1 MFGLIIASSLMKMF
15 GGLIQGDAAEKRAN
29 AAAAEQRRDA
39 QFAEQ
44 AAGDAVEKGRLIELQ
59 EAMKGTAVTAA
70 ALVHQSAS
78 GADVTTGG
86 AQQVRSA
93 TEAVVEVD
101 RAIVRRNAQLE
112 AYGLRAK
119 ARSHQQQA
127 QYDTSEGKTAFWGSF
142 LGGLVSGGGD
152 IGKILAD
159 KSTGSGN
166 AGIASSATNSEDLM
180 TAGGP

>member
-15 GGLIQGDAAEKRAN
+15 GGFIQGEAAQTRAN
-29 AAAAEQRRDA
+29 DAAAEQRRDA

-44 AAGDAVEKGRLIELQ
+44 AAGDAVEKGTLIETQ
-59 EAMKGTAVTAA
+59 EAMKGTAVTSR
-70 ALVHQSAS
+70 ALVQQSGS

-86 AQQVRSA
+86 AQQVRAS
-93 TEAVVEVD
+93 TDAVVEVD

-127 QYDTSEGKTAFWGSF
+127 TNDIAEGKTAFWGSF
-142 LGGLVSGGGD
+142 LGGLVGGGGD
-152 IGKILAD
+152 VGKMLAD
-159 KSTGSGN
+159 KSGGSGE
-166 AGIASSATNSEDLM
+166 AGSSVYTFN
-180 TAGGP
+180 GGDPN

>member
-1 MFGLIIASSLMKMF
+1 MIFAAALMKWF
-15 GGLIQGDAAEKRAN
+15 GGIIQGDAAQKRAN
-29 AAAAEQRRDA
+29 AAAGEENRDA

-44 AAGDAVEKGRLIELQ
+44 AAGDAVEKGKLIDLQ
-59 EAMKGTAVTAA
+59 EAMKGTSVTAA
-70 ALVHQSAS
+70 ALVQQSGS

-86 AQQVRSA
+86 AQQVRAS
-93 TEAVVEVD
+93 TDAVVEVD

-119 ARSHQQQA
+119 ARAHRQQA
-127 QYDTSEGKTAFWGSF
+127 TYDVAEGKTAFWGSF

-159 KSTGSGN
+159 KSTGSAE
-166 AGIASSATNSEDLM
+166 AGSSVYTFN
-180 TAGGP
+180 GGDPN